1 MKIDY
6 SVLENIDYVFYY
18 DIYNKLHCLNI
29 IDNKNI
35 TTENTGNL
43 WYKDAYGNC
52 IIALK
57 SGFTDKLYLF
67 KKDRLNG
74 LINKEFLEN
83 NCEKTIDITNY
94 MC

>member
-29 IDNKNI
+29 VDNKNK
-35 TTENTGNL
+35 TTDNTGNL

-57 SGFTDKLYLF
+57 SGFANKLYLF
-67 KKDRLNG
+67 KANKLNG
-74 LINKEFLEN
+74 LISKKILEN
-83 NCEKTIDITNY
+83 NCEKTIDNTNY